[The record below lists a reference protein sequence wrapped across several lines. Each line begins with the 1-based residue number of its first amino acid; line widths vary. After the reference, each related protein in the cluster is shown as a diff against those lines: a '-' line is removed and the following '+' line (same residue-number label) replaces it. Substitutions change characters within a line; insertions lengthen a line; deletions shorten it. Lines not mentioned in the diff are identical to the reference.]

1 MNFDHDEEFSN
12 PDLVP
17 VTGAWLLYKEVG
29 EGYEDVVGLFWT
41 VEDAFDKYEVQQVR
55 TGVESFLYAI
65 MGTLNGV
72 EGVTWA
78 APAMTHVEGALT
90 VSEDQ
95 REEFLASLPPEK
107 EIPNVTLWLW
117 NPIEYKHDRLVL
129 RFTEFS

>member
-1 MNFDHDEEFSN
+1 MTYEHDEEFSN
-12 PDLVP
+12 PDLIP
-17 VTGAWLLYKEVG
+17 VTGAWILYKEVG
-29 EGYEDVVGLFWT
+29 EGYEDVSGLFWT

-55 TGVESFLYAI
+55 TGVESFLYSI

-78 APAMTHVEGALT
+78 APAMTYTEMALT
-90 VSEDQ
+90 VKEDQ
-95 REEFLASLPPEK
+95 REEFLTSLPPEK